1 MEPTRTKQ
9 KEPNMEQT
17 VVDRPAPPA
26 DAPSRYEPCET
37 CGAPL
42 DRQQRYCVNCASP
55 RPGASSPAATYFGAV
70 SRRSRQLRAAPA
82 PRGSSARAAAVVF
95 FALLPAAVG
104 LGVVVGHSGN
114 SGSNADTAGLV
125 AALKASG
132 TGTSTS
138 DTALASDTGGGSI
151 TSDFSLPSGYA
162 VQLDTL
168 PVKGTD
174 ADAVKSAESSATSK
188 GAKDVG
194 IINPADFTIKPDPGS
209 SSYVLYSG
217 EFKSQGDAQKAL
229 GKLKKDFKDAKVI
242 HVTAA
247 SGGAAGASGA
257 VNKSGASDSSGGAGG
272 KVIAHTSHG
281 DIHSVQNIAPTQ
293 ADQDI
298 GARIAA
304 QQAQQTGHNYVQNQA
319 NLPDVIAVGGDGSSP
334 PPPTSPGD

>member
-1 MEPTRTKQ
+1 MDPTSTQQ
-9 KEPNMEQT
+9 KEPIMEQT
-17 VVDRPAPPA
+17 VAERPAPPA
-26 DAPSRYEPCET
+26 GASSRYEPCET

-70 SRRSRQLRAAPA
+70 ARRSRQLRSTPA

-104 LGVVVGHSGN
+104 LGVVVGHSN

-125 AALKASG
+125 AALKSSGAATG
-132 TGTSTS
+132 TGDTALTS
-138 DTALASDTGGGSI
+138 DTSGGTI
-151 TSDFSLPSGYA
+151 ASDFSLPSGYA
-162 VQLDTL
+162 VELDTL

-174 ADAVKSAESSATSK
+174 SDAVKSAESAATGK

-217 EFKSQGDAQKAL
+217 EFKSKGDAQKAL
-229 GKLKKDFKDAKVI
+229 AKLKKDFKDAKVI
-242 HVTAA
+242 HVTSATGA
-247 SGGAAGASGA
+247 AAGAGA
-257 VNKSGASDSSGGAGG
+257 GKSGTSDSSGGAGG

-281 DIHSVQNIAPTQ
+281 DVHSVQNIAPTQ
-293 ADQDI
+293 ADQDA

-304 QQAQQTGHNYVQNQA
+304 QQAQQTGQNYVQNQA